1 MYAAFFHVTV
11 VQRKSFLDQEIAC
24 RFLSIFYPKMTTLN
38 SVIQLDYF
46 CCFLFRLNVSV
57 SKLADFYGR
66 VIRYCFVH
74 DTSRYPVTQCYKVI
88 ST

>member
-38 SVIQLDYF
+38 SVIF
-46 CCFLFRLNVSV
+46 SVSV

-74 DTSRYPVTQCYKVI
+74 DTSRYPVTQCYLVI